1 MHCLIFVKHY
11 FRQFSK
17 YFVLELKKEII
28 VKISGLIK
36 LLTKNNLI
44 WTIIRHLIGL
54 NMTNNYKYPIK
65 VVSQMT
71 GLSVHVIR
79 AWEKRYNVVEPDR
92 TDTNRRLYSE
102 VDIEKLKLLNDALH
116 LGHHIGGIANLSLSE
131 LKNLLSKESR
141 STVEIKNGLSSVT
154 SEGNLDE
161 IFSECIEAIKNY
173 DAKKLESVLLN
184 SSTRLTQPVLL
195 ENLVVPLVYKI
206 GELWHSGEIRVANE
220 HLASSVIRGFLF
232 NLLESYSVSDS
243 APVVISA
250 TPRGQEH
257 ELGALIVGVVA
268 ASSGWKVIYLGSNLP
283 AEEIGAVVSYLNA
296 RVVALS
302 IVYPNDDPLL
312 PRELRKI
319 KQILPPGVSIIAGGR
334 SANGYLDVLD
344 EIGALV
350 VKNSK
355 QLRLELE
362 TIRENKYN

>member
-1 MHCLIFVKHY
+1 MAN
-11 FRQFSK
+11 S
-17 YFVLELKKEII
+17 
-28 VKISGLIK
+28 
-36 LLTKNNLI
+36 
-44 WTIIRHLIGL
+44 
-54 NMTNNYKYPIK
+54 YKYPIK

-79 AWEKRYNVVEPDR
+79 AWEKRYSVVEPDR

-102 VDIEKLKLLNDALH
+102 EDIEKLKLLNDALR

-131 LKNLLSKESR
+131 LKNLLSKENH
-141 STVEIKNGLSSVT
+141 STVEIKNGLSST
-154 SEGNLDE
+154 ISSESSVDE
-161 IFSECIEAIKNY
+161 TFSECIEAIKNY

-206 GELWHSGEIRVANE
+206 GEMWHNGEIRVANE

-250 TPRGQEH
+250 TPRGQDH

-283 AEEIGAVVSYLNA
+283 AEEIGAVVSHLNA
-296 RVVALS
+296 RIVALS

-319 KQILPPGVSIIAGGR
+319 KQILPSGVSIIAGGR

-350 VKNSK
+350 VKDSK
-355 QLRLELE
+355 HLRLELE
-362 TIRENKYN
+362 AIRENKYN